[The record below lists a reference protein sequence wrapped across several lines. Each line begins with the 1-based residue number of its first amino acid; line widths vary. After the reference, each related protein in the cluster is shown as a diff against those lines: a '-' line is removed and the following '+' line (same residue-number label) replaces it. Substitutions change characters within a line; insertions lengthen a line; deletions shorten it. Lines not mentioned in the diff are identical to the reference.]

1 MGCRVLLQGV
11 FLSQGWNPCLLRLL
25 YWQADSLTLSH
36 LGSPQ
41 ETLPP
46 RNVWNETILCPS
58 SSPQKPSA
66 GLTLTLAAL

>member
-11 FLSQGWNPCLLRLL
+11 FLSQGWNPRLLHLL

-41 ETLPP
+41 ETTPP
-46 RNVWNETILCPS
+46 RMSGMRQYSAPPPPHK
-58 SSPQKPSA
+58 SP
-66 GLTLTLAAL
+66 ALG

>member
-41 ETLPP
+41 ETTPP
-46 RNVWNETILCPS
+46 ECLE
-58 SSPQKPSA
+58 
-66 GLTLTLAAL
+66 

>member
-11 FLSQGWNPCLLRLL
+11 FLSQGWNPRLLHLL

-41 ETLPP
+41 ETTPP
-46 RNVWNETILCPS
+46 ECLE
-58 SSPQKPSA
+58 
-66 GLTLTLAAL
+66 